1 MKTIFKIVFAF
12 FLINSV
18 MISSEYAWV
27 RKTLIVD
34 NPEFQM
40 RTKSAVKDELNII
53 AISKTN
59 NEEYLVSVIINGE
72 ENTQLKS
79 NLEVMLED
87 EIYWNSLYMLYNR
100 QQDLF
105 YIFSK
110 SNIIILEVSTKE
122 ISTIL
127 FPNSFQTLK
136 HFGLESFYISNSVN
150 EKDTIKSNIYD
161 YQIGNN
167 NVIREAMLS
176 IKSEEYR
183 ITDFSFS
190 VENEV
195 LVFSEKNNEAFYI
208 PKVEFYDENRNV
220 KVGFDFS
227 ASYFDEVFYNSVL
240 TNSIIKGMYNLD
252 EDTWV
257 LAMHEKGYYVSNDD
271 AETWTFVFNPLQSGG
286 DQEIHNIPNSDK
298 YLLSF
303 GYGKNSHTFIKDNLL
318 DVGTEIKII
327 SSDLSVIEFGDGYA
341 KRNISIGANKEIY
354 SYGQDGWI
362 YKLESVEIT
371 SVEDSD
377 NLVNI
382 RIDPNPVNDILQ
394 ISANSDI
401 QIESLTIYD
410 LLGNKLI
417 EQAVNGSNHNLEVN
431 CSTLM
436 TGTYILIAQT
446 KNGNITNKFIKQ

>member
-1 MKTIFKIVFAF
+1 MKTLLKIILVI
-12 FLINSV
+12 FLINI
-18 MISSEYAWV
+18 ISLHSEYAWLQ
-27 RKTLIVD
+27 KTKIVD
-34 NPEFQM
+34 SIEFQM
-40 RTKSAVKDELNII
+40 RTKSAVKDESNII
-53 AISKTN
+53 AVSKTDKS
-59 NEEYLVSVIINGE
+59 EYLINVIINGE
-72 ENTQLKS
+72 ENIQLKS
-79 NLEVMLED
+79 KLEVMLDD
-87 EIYWNSLYMLYNR
+87 EIDWNNLYILYNR

-136 HFGLESFYISNSVN
+136 HFGLESFYISNSVK

-176 IKSEEYR
+176 IKSEEYW

-190 VENEV
+190 DENEV

-227 ASYFDEVFYNSVL
+227 ASYFDDVFYNSVL
-240 TNSIIKGMYNLD
+240 TTSVIKGMYNLD

-341 KRNISIGANKEIY
+341 KRNMSIGTNKDLY
-354 SYGQDGWI
+354 TYGQDGWI

-371 SVEDSD
+371 SVEDSE

-382 RIDPNPVNDILQ
+382 RIDPNPVNDILHLRT
-394 ISANSDI
+394 NTDI
-401 QIESLTIYD
+401 LIESLTIYD
-410 LLGNKLI
+410 LLGNKLVQ
-417 EQAVNGSNHNLEVN
+417 QAVNSSNNNFKIN
-431 CSTLM
+431 CTTLAA
-436 TGTYILIAQT
+436 GTYVLVAQT
-446 KNGNITNKFIKQ
+446 KSGNITNKFIKW